1 MTLTRTRSSEGGFTL
16 IELIISLG
24 IVAFM
29 MMLAWQTTSAAIFTR
44 KNLAF
49 EQERDHELRVATS
62 RIVRDLGSAFLS
74 SNEDQSS
81 LERRTV
87 FIGKSEGTVDE
98 LRFSTMS
105 HEVLWADANESEQ
118 TVVTYMAETD
128 PDDRGKT
135 NLVRKELRRM
145 PDPLE
150 SRGETPAEVD
160 LLIRDVERV
169 KFEYYDFKDKS
180 WKQRWDSTQ
189 VDAERGRLPTRVRVT
204 IEVAIHRGDDKET
217 VKYITQA
224 RLTLQEEL
232 KFFTN

>member
-1 MTLTRTRSSEGGFTL
+1 MTRRDRERGFTL

-44 KNLAF
+44 QNLAF

-81 LERRTV
+81 MERRTL
-87 FIGKSEGTVDE
+87 FIGRSEGTVDE

-118 TVVTYMAETD
+118 TVVTYMAESD
-128 PDDRGKT
+128 PDDRSKT

-224 RLTLQEEL
+224 RLPLQEEL

>member
-1 MTLTRTRSSEGGFTL
+1 MTRARHGERGFTL
-16 IELIISLG
+16 IELVISLS

-62 RIVRDLGSAFLS
+62 RMVRDLGSAYLS
-74 SNEDQSS
+74 GNEDQAA
-81 LERRTV
+81 LDRRTL
-87 FIGKSEGTVDE
+87 FIGRSEGTVDE
-98 LRFSTMS
+98 LRFSTMA

-118 TVVTYMAETD
+118 TVVTYMAEPD
-128 PDDRGKT
+128 PDDRSKT

-150 SRGETPAEVD
+150 SPGETPAEVD

-180 WKQRWDSTQ
+180 WKERWDSTQ
-189 VDAERGRLPTRVRVT
+189 VDAERGRLPTRVRIT
-204 IEVAIHRGDDKET
+204 IEVAIHRGDDEET

-224 RLTLQEEL
+224 RLSLQEEL

>member
-1 MTLTRTRSSEGGFTL
+1 MTRTRSSEGGFTL

>member
-1 MTLTRTRSSEGGFTL
+1 MTRLENQRGFTL
-16 IELIISLG
+16 IELVISLG

-49 EQERDHELRVATS
+49 EQERDHELRVASS
-62 RIVRDLGSAFLS
+62 RMVRDLGSAYLS
-74 SNEDQSS
+74 ANEDQSAM
-81 LERRTV
+81 ERRTL
-87 FIGKSEGTVDE
+87 FIGKTGGAVGE
-98 LRFSTMS
+98 LRFSTMA

-118 TVVTYMAETD
+118 TVVTYMAEQD
-128 PDDRGKT
+128 PDDRSIT

-150 SRGETPAEVD
+150 SRSETPAEVD
-160 LLIRDVERV
+160 LLIRNVETV
-169 KFEYYDFKDKS
+169 KFEYYDPRDKTWKDH
-180 WKQRWDSTQ
+180 WDSTQ
-189 VDAERGRLPTRVRVT
+189 IDAERGRLPTRVRIT
-204 IEVAIHRGDDKET
+204 IEVGIQRGDDEDT

-224 RLTLQEEL
+224 RISMQEEL

>member
-1 MTLTRTRSSEGGFTL
+1 MRRHRRSEAGFTL
-16 IELIISLG
+16 IELVISLG

-62 RIVRDLGSAFLS
+62 RIVRDLGSAYLS

-81 LERRTV
+81 MERRTL
-87 FIGKSEGTVDE
+87 FIGRSEGTVDE
-98 LRFSTMS
+98 LRFSTMA

-118 TVVTYMAETD
+118 TVVTYMAESD
-128 PDDRGKT
+128 PDDRSKT

-169 KFEYYDFKDKS
+169 RFEYFDFKDKS

-224 RLTLQEEL
+224 RLPLQEEL

>member
-1 MTLTRTRSSEGGFTL
+1 MRRHRRSEAGFTL
-16 IELIISLG
+16 IELVISLG

-62 RIVRDLGSAFLS
+62 RIVRDLGSAYLS

-81 LERRTV
+81 MERRTL
-87 FIGKSEGTVDE
+87 FIGRSEGTVDE
-98 LRFSTMS
+98 LRFSTMA

-118 TVVTYMAETD
+118 TVVTYMAESD
-128 PDDRGKT
+128 PDDRSKT

-169 KFEYYDFKDKS
+169 KFEYFDFKDKS

-224 RLTLQEEL
+224 RLPLQEEL

>member
-1 MTLTRTRSSEGGFTL
+1 MTRRDQERGFTL

-44 KNLAF
+44 QNLAF

-62 RIVRDLGSAFLS
+62 RIVRDLGSAYLS
-74 SNEDQSS
+74 ANEDQSS
-81 LERRTV
+81 MERRTL
-87 FIGKSEGTVDE
+87 FIGRSEGTVDE

-118 TVVTYMAETD
+118 TVVTYMAESD
-128 PDDRGKT
+128 PDDRSKT

-224 RLTLQEEL
+224 RLPLQEEL

>member
-1 MTLTRTRSSEGGFTL
+1 MRGSRSSEAGFTL
-16 IELIISLG
+16 IELIISLA

-29 MMLAWQTTSAAIFTR
+29 MMLAWQTTSTAIFTR

-224 RLTLQEEL
+224 RLSLQEEL

>member
-1 MTLTRTRSSEGGFTL
+1 MRPTRHGEGGFTL

-44 KNLAF
+44 QNLAF

-62 RIVRDLGSAFLS
+62 RIVRDLGSAYLS
-74 SNEDQSS
+74 ANEDQSS
-81 LERRTV
+81 MERRTV

-98 LRFSTMS
+98 LRFSTMA

-118 TVVTYMAETD
+118 TVVTYMAESD
-128 PDDRGKT
+128 PDDRSKT

-169 KFEYYDFKDKS
+169 KFEYFDFKDKS

-204 IEVAIHRGDDKET
+204 IEVAIHRGDDKDT

-224 RLTLQEEL
+224 RLPLQEEL

>member
-1 MTLTRTRSSEGGFTL
+1 MKSRSSEGGFTL

-24 IVAFM
+24 LVAFM
-29 MMLAWQTTSAAIFTR
+29 MMLAWQTISAAIFTR

-62 RIVRDLGSAFLS
+62 RIVRDLGSAYLS

-87 FIGKSEGTVDE
+87 FVGKSEGTVDE
-98 LRFSTMS
+98 LRFSTMA

-204 IEVAIHRGDDKET
+204 IEVAIQRGDDKET

>member
-1 MTLTRTRSSEGGFTL
+1 MRRQSHGEGGFTL

-44 KNLAF
+44 QNLAF

-62 RIVRDLGSAFLS
+62 RIVRDLGSAYLS
-74 SNEDQSS
+74 ANEDQSS
-81 LERRTV
+81 MERRTV

-98 LRFSTMS
+98 LRFSTMA

-118 TVVTYMAETD
+118 TVVTYMAESD
-128 PDDRGKT
+128 PDDRSKT

-169 KFEYYDFKDKS
+169 KFEYFDFKDKS

-204 IEVAIHRGDDKET
+204 IEVAIHRGDDKDT

-224 RLTLQEEL
+224 RLPLQEEL

>member
-1 MTLTRTRSSEGGFTL
+1 MKRSEAGFTL

-44 KNLAF
+44 KNLAV

-62 RIVRDLGSAFLS
+62 RIVRDLGSAYLS
-74 SNEDQSS
+74 ANEDQSS
-81 LERRTV
+81 MERRTA
-87 FIGKSEGTVDE
+87 FIGRSEGTVDE
-98 LRFSTMS
+98 LRFSTMA

-118 TVVTYMAETD
+118 TVVTYMAESD
-128 PDDRGKT
+128 PDDRSKT

-224 RLTLQEEL
+224 RLPLQEEL